1 MRLLVK
7 SLLVT
12 TLQVAYLSNMAFAQT
27 VALEKADKQYEL
39 FAYAAAAK
47 SYESF
52 LEVNEDTQ
60 GVMSRLA
67 NCYRHLNELERAAE
81 WYARA
86 IQMKTDANV
95 YLHYGQVLMMLEQ
108 YDKATE
114 MFKKYAAS
122 NESHQKVGDHFIG
135 KSAFAK
141 RHETPAPYELSL
153 AKFNTASSDFG
164 AILYQNK
171 AVFSSTRTDLKRKV
185 EGNKKD
191 WTGAA
196 NNQWFS
202 SDFNNEKSTFFKT
215 DLKNVYNDSY
225 ASFSKDGKMV
235 AFTRNNFGDGER
247 IASKSG
253 LEMSIYTAIVLPN
266 GDWSDVRAFQ
276 HNLSATGFPSLSEDG
291 NTMYFA
297 SDRPNGY
304 GGFDI
309 YMSFKK
315 GNQWSE
321 PQNLG
326 NTVNSMGDEITPF
339 VQGGQLFFASD
350 WHHGFGGYDMFKT
363 EPLKGFWAEPIN
375 VGKGLNSSGDDYA
388 YFFDVS
394 ARKGFV
400 TSNRQ
405 GGKGKEDVYLLSLNV
420 NSAYIAFYDEETKQP
435 VNVYGKEI
443 DVLQGEVSALK
454 IGKGDFI
461 YEFNNNQALVLRV
474 KKVGYK
480 VDSFRILPIEAQ
492 GRTVELALNRIQMDV
507 PTEMGTNSYTGMVKD
522 GQTGAPLAGVTVT
535 SMNQSDKKSQTT
547 KSDKNGR
554 FSFHLLKNVSYIL
567 TFSKENYAIAHKLLK
582 SVDGKERNLG
592 EIRMEIGGDT
602 KTTLAV
608 TTAPIK
614 DSPQETPKLAISNNT
629 TTPTA
634 PQMTA
639 KGQGFSV
646 QLSVIASTQMVD
658 LSPYDALKS
667 FGKVYAVPEDGKT
680 KIRLGV
686 FKHRADAETASKKA
700 AEKGYKGTFVLD
712 EVNAEAIRKNTV
724 AAKSGEKESKSD
736 AEIAVTKPNPSKIA
750 DKSYK
755 VRIAAFKNPKLF
767 DETHVKDLGK
777 VEQIRE
783 GEVTIF
789 VFNGIKSLDAAREL
803 RGKVRTAGYKD
814 ARIVIYEHDTFRFVE

>member
-12 TLQVAYLSNMAFAQT
+12 TFQVACFSNMAFAQT

-39 FAYAAAAK
+39 FAYSAAAK

-52 LEVNEDTQ
+52 LEVNEDTY

-67 NCYRHLNELERAAE
+67 NCYRHLNEPERAAY

-86 IQMKTDANV
+86 IQMKIDPNV
-95 YLHYGQVLMMLEQ
+95 YLHYGQTLMSLEQ
-108 YDKATE
+108 YDKAAT
-114 MFKKYAAS
+114 MFKKYANS
-122 NESHQKVGDHFIG
+122 DLKYEKTGEHFVQKA
-135 KSAFAK
+135 AFAAN
-141 RHETPAPYELSL
+141 HETPAPYELHS

-171 AVFSSTRTDLKRKV
+171 TLFSSTRTDAKRKM

-202 SDFNNEKSTFFKT
+202 ADFNSDKIAFFKS
-215 DLKNVYNDSY
+215 DLKNTYNDSH

-253 LEMSIYTAIVLPN
+253 LEMAIYTAIVMPN
-266 GDWSDVRAFQ
+266 GDFSDVKAFP
-276 HNLSATGFPSLSEDG
+276 HNVAGAATGFPCLSEDG

-304 GGFDI
+304 GGFDL

-315 GNQWSE
+315 GDKWSE

-326 NTVNSMGDEITPF
+326 NIVNSAGDEITPF
-339 VQGGQLFFASD
+339 IQGGQLFFASD
-350 WHHGFGGYDMFKT
+350 WHNGFGGYDVFKT
-363 EPLKGFWAEPIN
+363 EPLKGFWADPIN
-375 VGKGLNSSGDDYA
+375 LGKGLNSAGDDYG
-388 YFFDVS
+388 YFFDAT

-400 TSNRQ
+400 ISNRQ
-405 GGKGKEDVYLLSLNV
+405 GGKGKDDVYLLSLNV

-443 DVLQGEVSALK
+443 DVLQGDVSSLK
-454 IGKGDFI
+454 VGKGDFI
-461 YEFNNNQALVLRV
+461 YEFNNNQTLILRV
-474 KKVGYK
+474 HKVGYK
-480 VDSFRILPIEAQ
+480 VDSFSIVPTESQ
-492 GRTVELALNRIQMDV
+492 GKTVELALNKIPMDV
-507 PTEMGTNSYTGMVKD
+507 PSEMGGGYVGTVKD
-522 GQTGAPLAGVTVT
+522 GKTDAPLAGVTVT
-535 SMNQSDKKSQTT
+535 CTNQSDKKSQTT
-547 KSDKNGR
+547 KSDRNGK
-554 FSFHLLKNVSYIL
+554 FSFNLVKNTSYIL
-567 TFSKENYAIAHKLLK
+567 TFSKENFVIAHKLLK
-582 SVDGKERNLG
+582 SVDGKDRSVIG
-592 EIRMEIGGDT
+592 EIRMETASTTTIAPVVTTVVKDFPKETG
-602 KTTLAV
+602 KTLA
-608 TTAPIK
+608 
-614 DSPQETPKLAISNNT
+614 SNNPV
-629 TTPTA
+629 TPAT
-634 PQMTA
+634 PQMTV

-646 QLSVIASTQMVD
+646 QLSVIAATQMVD
-658 LSPYDALKS
+658 LASYDALKPY
-667 FGKVYAVPEDGKT
+667 GKIYAVPEDGKT

-686 FKHRADAETASKKA
+686 FKHRVDAEAASKKA
-700 AEKGYKGTFVLD
+700 AEKGFKGTFVLD
-712 EVNAEAIRKNTV
+712 EVNAEAIRKNTI
-724 AAKSGEKESKSD
+724 AAKSGEKEKS
-736 AEIAVTKPNPSKIA
+736 EMEVTKPNPSKIT

-777 VEQIRE
+777 VEQIHE
-783 GEVTIF
+783 GDVTIF
-789 VFNGIKSLDAAREL
+789 VFNGIKSLESAREL
-803 RGKVRTAGYKD
+803 RGKVRAAGYKD
-814 ARIVIYEHDTFRFVE
+814 ARIVIYDNDSFKFVE